1 MREIAKIAGKR
12 MSSRFS
18 VLPMLSISSAIC
30 SMSASASFPAR
41 NSFACSRLQAKKS
54 RSYSVA
60 FAGMAGKIRT
70 SVEGVYRA
78 DRVTAGLGDS
88 SAKVLDLVAATA
100 VLAAP
105 ISTDMAQLPSPSRV
119 G

>member
-1 MREIAKIAGKR
+1 
-12 MSSRFS
+12 
-18 VLPMLSISSAIC
+18 
-30 SMSASASFPAR
+30 
-41 NSFACSRLQAKKS
+41 
-54 RSYSVA
+54 
-60 FAGMAGKIRT
+60 MAGKIRT

-78 DRVTAGLGDS
+78 NRVTAGLGDS